1 MDGGRKMTDDLRTR
15 ISAIAGEHR
24 FADHQTAFGDKCV
37 CGWTSQ
43 GIAHSDHLADAVIR
57 ELGLREELR
66 YPGRFSFMPPQRRRY
81 VTEWETE

>member
-1 MDGGRKMTDDLRTR
+1 MTDDLRTR

-57 ELGLREELR
+57 ELRLEREDGECGYCRAQL
-66 YPGRFSFMPPQRRRY
+66 PGCRY
-81 VTEWETE
+81 VTDWEPNGV